1 MIIPIRCYTC
11 GKVTGNKWEKYQ
23 TLLNEGLDSA
33 SSLDQLG
40 LKRYC
45 CRRILLSHVDIID
58 KLLDYTE
65 VSNPDNENSVVKKLS

>member
-23 TLLNEGLDSA
+23 TLLNEGLDS
-33 SSLDQLG
+33 SSALDQLG

-45 CRRILLSHVDIID
+45 CRRILLAHVDIID
-58 KLLDYTE
+58 KLLDYVD
-65 VSNPDNENSVVKKLS
+65 VSNSENSVVKKIN

>member
-23 TLLNEGLDSA
+23 TLLNEGLDS
-33 SSLDQLG
+33 SSALDQLG

-45 CRRILLSHVDIID
+45 CRRILLAHVDIID
-58 KLLDYTE
+58 KLLDYVD
-65 VSNPDNENSVVKKLS
+65 VSNSENSVVKKFN